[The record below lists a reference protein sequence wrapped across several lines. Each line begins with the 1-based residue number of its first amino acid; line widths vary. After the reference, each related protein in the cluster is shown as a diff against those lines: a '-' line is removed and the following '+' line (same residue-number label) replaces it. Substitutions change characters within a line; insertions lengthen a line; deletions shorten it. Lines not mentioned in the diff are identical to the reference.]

1 MIVEREKEVFK
12 LILESIYLPVE
23 LEEANTLLLILQK
36 RDFARSLLK
45 VLHQF
50 KDVDNFC

>member
-1 MIVEREKEVFK
+1 LVERDKIIFK

-23 LEEANTLLLILQK
+23 MEEANALLLILQK

-45 VLHQF
+45 VFL
-50 KDVDNFC
+50 NFLFILNFFL